1 MPHQTRWHLMF
12 AALLAVG
19 CSESEP
25 SSPAVSIF
33 QHEYRCLAPLDTSD
47 CFAVLITK
55 RKVVYTEQFVEVAKC
70 TFEAPD
76 VSGTMAKDPVGAVDV
91 HCESADGELVVDL
104 HAEGLAQT
112 PASSMPGIGGHM
124 HTARPELGWLRVRA
138 TGDAAAAFP
147 EYAGGPVERV
157 YRGDEVP
164 RFLEGELKQP
174 ADFLCDSDGDGL
186 EDEENGCPP
195 LPRRAQGE
203 SVFQGFF
210 NLEDDGNADHYGLD
224 IDVTWLLSLPGL
236 PLGCKD
242 QQGHPRPCDTPPDGG
257 VQ

>member
-25 SSPAVSIF
+25 SSPLIL
-33 QHEYRCLAPLDTSD
+33 HNEYFCLAPLDLSD
-47 CFAVLITK
+47 CFSVVIR
-55 RKVVYTEQFVEVAKC
+55 RKQVDYSEQFVKLAKC
-70 TFEAPD
+70 TFETPD
-76 VSGTMAKDPVGAVDV
+76 ASATLAKDPVGTVDV

-104 HAEGLAQT
+104 HAEGLAQI
-112 PASSMPGIGGHM
+112 PAGSMPGSFGYM
-124 HTARPELGWLRVRA
+124 HTARPDLGWLRVRA

-147 EYAGGPVERV
+147 EYTGGPVERV
-157 YRGDEVP
+157 YGGDEVP
-164 RFLEGELKQP
+164 SFLAGELKQP
-174 ADFLCDSDGDGL
+174 ADFQCDGDGDGL
-186 EDEENGCPP
+186 EDEEDGCPP

-203 SVFQGFF
+203 SVFQGVSY
-210 NLEDDGNADHYGLD
+210 LEDDGTADHYGLD

-236 PLGCKD
+236 PLGCQD
-242 QQGHPRPCDTPPDGG
+242 QQGPRPCDTPPDGG